1 MLVSVFMNL
10 NEVKALF
17 DELVDNV
24 PSLEGMNFMI
34 ALSTV
39 TGGLVEGYEIHMD
52 GKILDDETLKHLHD
66 IALKRKLSFDQRG
79 DSVGIYQ
86 PKATKPQ

>member
-1 MLVSVFMNL
+1 MNL

-34 ALSTV
+34 ARSSVSEGTV
-39 TGGLVEGYEIHMD
+39 DGYEIHMD
-52 GKILDDETLKHLHD
+52 GKKLDDQTLKHLHD
-66 IALKRKLSFDQRG
+66 IALKRKLSFDQRK
-79 DSVGIYQ
+79 DAVGIYQ
-86 PKATKPQ
+86 PKATMLQ

>member
-1 MLVSVFMNL
+1 MNL
-10 NEVKALF
+10 SEAKALF

-34 ALSTV
+34 ALSNLK
-39 TGGLVEGYEIHMD
+39 TGGIIEGYEIHMD
-52 GKILDDETLKHLHD
+52 GKKLDEQTLKQLHD
-66 IALKRKLSFDQRG
+66 IALRKKLSFDQRK
-79 DSVGIYQ
+79 DAVGIYQ

>member
-1 MLVSVFMNL
+1 MKL
-10 NEVKALF
+10 NEAKALF

-24 PSLEGMNFMI
+24 PSLEGINFMI

-52 GKILDDETLKHLHD
+52 GKKLDDQTLKHLHD
-66 IALKRKLSFDQRG
+66 IALKRKLSFDQRN
-79 DSVGIYQ
+79 DAVGIYE
-86 PKATKPQ
+86 PKAAKPQ